1 MPARNPTE
9 IIMHRPSPSLRFET
23 TKLSLL
29 GLAVALVLSSVLLAC
44 GGTQGSEEAS
54 PEDPAPQASTPPA
67 GDSPLPAL
75 SSRDGD
81 SAGPVADG
89 AEIVAPGA
97 LFNLPAGW
105 ASEPPNSTMRLA
117 QASIPGPEEAGQ
129 LTVFHFGVGGGGGL
143 ESNLQRWAGQ
153 VEPDPGT
160 AARRDSFTVG
170 AYNVTWLEVQG
181 TLKPSTMGTGPTSP
195 QPNSILLGGVVEGAG
210 GPWYFKATGPAS
222 ALAPAREP
230 FLSMLRSVRPA
241 S

>member
-1 MPARNPTE
+1 
-9 IIMHRPSPSLRFET
+9 MHRPSSSLRFGDS
-23 TKLSLL
+23 KLARL
-29 GLAVALVLSSVLLAC
+29 GLAVVLLLSSGLVAC
-44 GGTQGSEEAS
+44 GGGTQGSEEAS
-54 PEDPAPQASTPPA
+54 NPEPAPQASTPPA

-75 SSRDGD
+75 SSRDG
-81 SAGPVADG
+81 GPSGSVADG

-97 LFNLPAGW
+97 IFNLPSGW
-105 ASEPPNSTMRLA
+105 TSEPPASTMRLA
-117 QASIPGPEEAGQ
+117 QASIPGPEGDGQ

-160 AARRDSFTVG
+160 VARRESFTSG

-195 QPNSILLGGVVEGAG
+195 QPGSILLGGVVEGVG
-210 GPWYFKATGPAS
+210 GPWYFKATGPATT
-222 ALAPAREP
+222 LAPAREA